1 MLSIKGIYDGE
12 RIRLLEKLPGKKKY
26 KVVITFL
33 EELEDDDEIR
43 AFTSQSEAF
52 SFWDDEREDIYQDLL
67 IKKT

>member
-52 SFWDDEREDIYQDLL
+52 SFWNDEREDIYQDLL